1 MQSENVQ
8 GPEPGAWRTRTVQHL
23 PEKNILECSV
33 QFYRQSEEHQDC
45 ETGTGFTGLSGLW
58 ESSCCRLVAGGQGTL
73 QASEVGIMGEGAW
86 GQWCVRWR
94 GSWREGPRLHKEY
107 FGIWRLEHICK
118 LRRK

>member
-1 MQSENVQ
+1 MKQAQDSLGSV
-8 GPEPGAWRTRTVQHL
+8 GFGRTVAA
-23 PEKNILECSV
+23 
-33 QFYRQSEEHQDC
+33 
-45 ETGTGFTGLSGLW
+45 GW
-58 ESSCCRLVAGGQGTL
+58 WGGQGTL